1 MKAAVPRVHAWELMD
16 GAFSFPRVRRYEY
29 VQSNLDMMEHFQDNL
44 NTNISNLVNVDN
56 FIRVGKTVRA
66 NLNSK
71 YHDGEYDD
79 PGSHDARAER
89 EAKEDA

>member
-1 MKAAVPRVHAWELMD
+1 M
-16 GAFSFPRVRRYEY
+16 
-29 VQSNLDMMEHFQDNL
+29 
-44 NTNISNLVNVDN
+44 NTNISNNVNVDN

-79 PGSHDARAER
+79 PGSHDPRAER
-89 EAKEDA
+89 EAKEDAA